1 MLLRCHKWKPASCQ
15 DRCFQWK
22 FGDLRQDVNDHER
35 RLSALNFDLLK
46 QDSPLKGYKDTN
58 DKLVATLRMDVND
71 TRVKIPELRRE
82 IQDSTVGLVTSN
94 GMVQANVGQKV
105 TFLTSS

>member
-1 MLLRCHKWKPASCQ
+1 
-15 DRCFQWK
+15 
-22 FGDLRQDVNDHER
+22 
-35 RLSALNFDLLK
+35 
-46 QDSPLKGYKDTN
+46 
-58 DKLVATLRMDVND
+58 MDVND
-71 TRVKIPELRRE
+71 TRAKIPELRQE